1 MCSNTGAL
9 LALISC
15 SLTLDLAT
23 ADQVPQG
30 DALPD
35 EVRERLQQMGVEVDG
50 TARSPSE
57 EGPRHTASTP
67 ICAASPACPRPRAP
81 AGEAEEREVEEGG
94 RRRSGSRSAS
104 PRSPSPP
111 APSLASCLLAPAP

>member
-1 MCSNTGAL
+1 LCSNTGAL

-81 AGEAEEREVEEGG
+81 AG
-94 RRRSGSRSAS
+94 
-104 PRSPSPP
+104 
-111 APSLASCLLAPAP
+111 